1 MHRVGCL
8 TEEGVLLVSDCPF
21 PRTPLELGQVAPE
34 EHGVGAV
41 CAGGAGAV
49 QPGCAVCSLLL
60 MGGNVHPC
68 RLLRRWLS
76 TPYILDSP
84 ILLLSIDPKEMCTS
98 TSNIVMAKR
107 EGKEIVS
114 NHPLGM
120 VK

>member
-1 MHRVGCL
+1 MHP
-8 TEEGVLLVSDCPF
+8 S
-21 PRTPLELGQVAPE
+21 
-34 EHGVGAV
+34 
-41 CAGGAGAV
+41 
-49 QPGCAVCSLLL
+49 
-60 MGGNVHPC
+60 

-76 TPYILDSP
+76 APYTFDSP
-84 ILLLSIDPKEMCTS
+84 ILLLSVYPKEMCTS

>member
-1 MHRVGCL
+1 M
-8 TEEGVLLVSDCPF
+8 
-21 PRTPLELGQVAPE
+21 
-34 EHGVGAV
+34 
-41 CAGGAGAV
+41 
-49 QPGCAVCSLLL
+49 QPGRAVCSLLL
-60 MGGNVHPC
+60 MGGDVHPS

-76 TPYILDSP
+76 TPYTFGSP
-84 ILLLSIDPKEMCTS
+84 IPLLSVYPKEMCTS